1 MSISAQHKRRDCGVS
16 RFAVA
21 PSLFRRTKS
30 RWSGDAHWRS
40 IPYPDRVPPINHVL
54 NLTTQAILTDLS
66 WGLTALLLVIAIRMG
81 VRQRTPFYALVV
93 LGALVGAFA
102 EPLYDVAMMLYFYST
117 PGMWTHFTAFDI
129 PQPIWTHSGYVVLY
143 AAPAIY
149 ITRQIARGL
158 MTRRTL
164 FAWAGITLLES
175 ATFEIIGING
185 GLYSYWGPHVF
196 RIFQYPLVIGVLEAA
211 QVICFAVAASQL
223 RARCTGQWQLLGL
236 FVLFPCTFFMAN
248 FGAGWP
254 TIIAVHLE
262 HTSTPVIAAATLVS
276 ICFAV
281 LLVRAAASFLSPR
294 SAADGADRA
303 SRLGET
309 HVQPVLGEG

>member
-1 MSISAQHKRRDCGVS
+1 
-16 RFAVA
+16 
-21 PSLFRRTKS
+21 
-30 RWSGDAHWRS
+30 
-40 IPYPDRVPPINHVL
+40 L

-66 WGLTALLLVIAIRMG
+66 WALTAVLLVIAIWMG
-81 VRQRTPFYALVV
+81 VRERTSFYALMV

-143 AAPAIY
+143 AAPAVY
-149 ITRQIARGL
+149 ITRQIARGM

-164 FAWAGITLLES
+164 FVWTGITLLES
-175 ATFEIIGING
+175 AAFEIIGING

-196 RIFQYPLVIGVLEAA
+196 RILQYPLVIGVLEAA
-211 QVICFAVAASQL
+211 QVIVFAVAASQL
-223 RARCTGQWQLLGL
+223 RARCTAQWQLLGL

-254 TIIAVHLE
+254 TIIAVHLK
-262 HTSTPVIAAATLVS
+262 HTSTPVIAAATVVS
-276 ICFAV
+276 IGLAV
-281 LLVRAAASFLSPR
+281 MLVRMSASFLPQG
-294 SAADGADRA
+294 AADDAEGLP
-303 SRLGET
+303 RLSAT
-309 HVQPVLGEG
+309 KHTQPVSGKSGVAEQR

>member
-1 MSISAQHKRRDCGVS
+1 MTSGT
-16 RFAVA
+16 AVA
-21 PSLFRRTKS
+21 AHPSVQYFGLTILKI
-30 RWSGDAHWRS
+30 DVYTS
-40 IPYPDRVPPINHVL
+40 IMPPVDHEL
-54 NLTTQAILTDLS
+54 NLTMQAILTYVS
-66 WGLTALLLVIAIRMG
+66 WGLTAVLLVIAIWLG
-81 VRQRTPFYALVV
+81 VRERTPFYALVV
-93 LGALVGAFA
+93 LAAGVGAFA

-149 ITRQIARGL
+149 IARQIGRGT
-158 MTRRTL
+158 MTRLTL
-164 FAWAGITLLES
+164 FVWAGITLLES
-175 ATFEIIGING
+175 AAFEIVGING

-223 RARCTGQWQLLGL
+223 RARSTGHWQLLGL

-254 TIIAVHLE
+254 TIIALHLE
-262 HTSTPVIAAATLVS
+262 HTSTPVIAAATVVS
-276 ICFAV
+276 IGFAV
-281 LLVRAAASFLSPR
+281 VLVRAAASLLPQR
-294 SAADGADRA
+294 SAGDAEDRA
-303 SRLGET
+303 
-309 HVQPVLGEG
+309 QPASSKASVAPIA